1 MAARGESLDVSLSK
15 GGWRRPPMRGG
26 VWLTPVLQDLKSN
39 HCLLKGR
46 REREKYHP
54 PPHTHTH
61 THTLTNCTHQEP
73 AIPPQPYIPDGPF
86 SCFNQTPSRS
96 SLSSPQLP
104 PYLLDFQP
112 FALCPPHIWNLLLR
126 SLTPPDSKS
135 TNKFSQTHLLVC
147 TEQICPSLIPQPT
160 SFFLLCCSLCVSSPL
175 LLSLLSLWYRV
186 FLYWPLKML
195 SSLWAILSSSQIQLL
210 PAQWRVHRSMLI
222 PGLSLKHQTFTSNN
236 LQDASNFKIIELQVA
251 ELGLEISKT
260 RIFSPL

>member
-96 SLSSPQLP
+96 SLSSPQSLHTSWIFSP
-104 PYLLDFQP
+104 LHSDLLTSET
-112 FALCPPHIWNLLLR
+112 C
-126 SLTPPDSKS
+126 
-135 TNKFSQTHLLVC
+135 FSGHQHLL
-147 TEQICPSLIPQPT
+147 IPNQPT
-160 SFFLLCCSLCVSSPL
+160 SFHRLTFSFA
-175 LLSLLSLWYRV
+175 LSRSV
-186 FLYWPLKML
+186 
-195 SSLWAILSSSQIQLL
+195 L
-210 PAQWRVHRSMLI
+210 P
-222 PGLSLKHQTFTSNN
+222 
-236 LQDASNFKIIELQVA
+236 
-251 ELGLEISKT
+251 
-260 RIFSPL
+260 